1 MSPRYSG
8 TKVLLVATLDEVQNA
23 HNALLRR
30 ALERHGCAV
39 LHLDPDQA
47 GWLER
52 LARRAPEARLARAL
66 DQHRPDLVIVAG
78 MPGPSPEQ
86 IVELKIRQPA
96 RWVNWFPGD
105 MQVSALAIRTGQAF
119 DRVYVSG
126 TDVATELVAA
136 GIRQAVY
143 LPFGCDPSV
152 HKPLRARGPFR
163 ANVVFAGTASP
174 EREEL
179 FTELIEYGLAL
190 WGESWRKTSLRDY
203 CRGALPSLEDYVRA
217 SAGATVAVNVHAAY
231 IPNSAPKGR
240 GCNRRVF
247 ELAAIGVAQVV
258 DHRDDLAQHFEDG
271 TEVLVFSNPTELK
284 GQVKRAL
291 QNDSYRERVAAAARQ
306 RAISAHTYMHRVSK
320 LLDDALPSRGGPSA

>member
-23 HNALLRR
+23 HNGLLRR
-30 ALERHGCAV
+30 ALERHGCSV
-39 LHLDPDQA
+39 LHLDPEQA

-52 LARRAPEARLARAL
+52 LARRAFEARLAKAL
-66 DQHRPDLVIVAG
+66 DQHRPDLVIVVGTAG
-78 MPGPSPEQ
+78 PDAEQ
-86 IVELKIRQPA
+86 IVELKVRQPS

-105 MQVSALAIRTGQAF
+105 MRVSALASKSGQAF

-126 TDVATELVAA
+126 TDVATELLAA
-136 GIRQAVY
+136 GIRQTVY

-152 HKPLRARGPFR
+152 HRPLRARGPYR
-163 ANVVFAGTASP
+163 ANVVFAGTATP

-179 FTELIEYGLAL
+179 LSELSEYGLAL

-203 CRGALPSLEDYVRA
+203 CRGSLPSLEDYVRA
-217 SAGATVAVNVHAAY
+217 SAGATVAVNIHATY
-231 IPNSAPKGR
+231 LPDPSSKGR

-247 ELAAIGVAQVV
+247 ELAAIGAAQVV
-258 DHRDDLAQHFEDG
+258 DQRADLGQHFEDG
-271 TEVLVFSNPTELK
+271 TEMLVFSNPSELK

-291 QNDSYRERVAAAARQ
+291 QNDSYRERIAAAARQ
-306 RAISAHTYMHRVSK
+306 RAITAHTYMHRVSRM
-320 LLDDALPSRGGPSA
+320 LDDALPSRNRPPA